1 MSRGAGSAAHQ
12 WAATDLLTEKI
23 QGRASAL
30 DPDLLDAYWRTD
42 YRVLATEPVI
52 LRIGERSAAL
62 DGMLTTQDAQ
72 FGLFISAWNPR
83 SRPLSVLENAARHAD
98 LIRGLRERNQRWL
111 VAVGADVTGAWPPE
125 ESVFVL
131 DATVLTADRLMTEW
145 DQNAAV
151 WVEHGKAPALVLH
164 PRLRRAAVPRFF

>member
-1 MSRGAGSAAHQ
+1 MSREAGSAAHQ
-12 WAATDLLTEKI
+12 WTATDLLTDRI
-23 QGRASAL
+23 QGVMSPI

-42 YRVLATEPVI
+42 YRVLLAEPIV

-62 DGMLTTQDAQ
+62 DGMLTTHDSQ
-72 FGLFISAWNPR
+72 FGLFVSAWNPQ
-83 SRPLSVLENAARHAD
+83 SRPLSVLENAARHAE
-98 LIRGLRERNQRWL
+98 LVRGLRARNQRWL
-111 VAVGADVTGAWPPE
+111 PALGADTAGAWPSE

-131 DATVLTADRLMTEW
+131 DATVLAADRLMTEW

-164 PRLRRAAVPRFF
+164 PRLRRAAVPRVF